1 MVAIISS
8 LTLLLAAEVGAADPA
23 GTPASLAEI
32 GEVLSTAQMCEAF
45 DYRADW
51 QGLGGWA
58 ATQRDAMVAAD
69 PALTSVAAQ
78 AEIERKISAHAKSI
92 YAVYWEGAVRGARS
106 EAAIE
111 KQYRFVKLFRKK
123 CDHLARAPEVG
134 QFVTAPEQD
143 PGASQIIARIT
154 ARFEQARAS

>member
-1 MVAIISS
+1 
-8 LTLLLAAEVGAADPA
+8 
-23 GTPASLAEI
+23 
-32 GEVLSTAQMCEAF
+32 
-45 DYRADW
+45 
-51 QGLGGWA
+51 LGGWA

-69 PALTSVAAQ
+69 SALTSVAAQ
-78 AEIERKISAHAKSI
+78 VEIERKISAHAKSI